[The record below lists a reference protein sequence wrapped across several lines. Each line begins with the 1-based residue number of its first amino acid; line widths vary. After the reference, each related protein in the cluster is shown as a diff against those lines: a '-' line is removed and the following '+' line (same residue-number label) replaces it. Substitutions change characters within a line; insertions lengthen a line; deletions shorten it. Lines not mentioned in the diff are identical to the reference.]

1 LEFWETIEGI
11 GNKVPEILNS
21 LKELSK
27 NEKIQESLGNASTIG
42 NLCLIGFEI
51 YKQIKKDLQTPEKE
65 AFGALINIV
74 FEVTKEVLP
83 QNDKPAMLCQP

>member
-1 LEFWETIEGI
+1 MEFWETIEGI

-27 NEKIQESLGNASTIG
+27 NEKIQKSLGNAGTIG

>member
-1 LEFWETIEGI
+1 LGFWETTEEI
-11 GNKVPEILNS
+11 GKKLPEILNS

-27 NEKIQESLGNASTIG
+27 NEKIQESLGNAGTIG

-74 FEVTKEVLP
+74 FEATKDALP
-83 QNDKPAMLCQP
+83 KVIRLN

>member
-27 NEKIQESLGNASTIG
+27 NEKIQESLGNAGTIG

>member
-1 LEFWETIEGI
+1 MEFWETIEGI